1 VTENKSLKR
10 RVRQRMS
17 KTGERYTAARRQVLA
32 RAEPANAV
40 APSSAKRPP
49 ADGGPSDELYLER
62 TGRPW
67 EQWVEMLDAW
77 GAQDR
82 PHPDIVRWLMSEHS
96 VDGWWAQSLTV
107 RYEKHIGRRVV
118 GQRSGGVFVASA
130 TRTIGA
136 SPDACFDAL
145 VDPQTRSRWLP
156 DLELELRT
164 STRAR
169 SARFNV
175 GDGAQRL
182 IVGFEAKGGA
192 RCTVS
197 IEHERL
203 ADAAETE
210 RTKILWRQ
218 RLSALKGLLEG

>member
-1 VTENKSLKR
+1 MTENKSLKR

-96 VDGWWAQSLTV
+96 VDLSLI
-107 RYEKHIGRRVV
+107 HI
-118 GQRSGGVFVASA
+118 
-130 TRTIGA
+130 
-136 SPDACFDAL
+136 
-145 VDPQTRSRWLP
+145 
-156 DLELELRT
+156 
-164 STRAR
+164 
-169 SARFNV
+169 
-175 GDGAQRL
+175 
-182 IVGFEAKGGA
+182 
-192 RCTVS
+192 
-197 IEHERL
+197 
-203 ADAAETE
+203 
-210 RTKILWRQ
+210 
-218 RLSALKGLLEG
+218 